1 MELGQKEN
9 YVEKIPLSPILS
21 NNSIVDRDEIGQQK
35 TLFTTDNKSY
45 KFENKDNNVYK
56 PFYNCFNEENNLVD
70 SMEGLSED
78 EDKDENLPNSFYS
91 PNENNNKTIVNKKE
105 EPKEEK
111 IMFKIVKIN
120 NLKNKK
126 DLLGKKTKKYRKY
139 KNLNYAKKY
148 NAFQKI
154 CTVCLDKI
162 NESIQNEID
171 LYLMEKNIK
180 MDSKLYKPAITP
192 LPRGIENKVNFIKMS
207 IIDYYSNYT
216 KQRLNE
222 KRKDKNKNK
231 ISNKSRNKSRN
242 EEIINKLKKIDL
254 NMEEKKFEM
263 IFNTPFKDY
272 LLAFVNDEE
281 EFIIKEG
288 QNSISFK
295 FKTFKDCFDDDKNA
309 NNNKKKEKFKK
320 YIIRKLNRNVKEE
333 KK

>member
-1 MELGQKEN
+1 MNGFEIIKKLGN
-9 YVEKIPLSPILS
+9 GSFSSV
-21 NNSIVDRDEIGQQK
+21 
-35 TLFTTDNKSY
+35 Y
-45 KFENKDNNVYK
+45 KVRRKLDNNIYA
-56 PFYNCFNEENNLVD
+56 L
-70 SMEGLSED
+70 
-78 EDKDENLPNSFYS
+78 
-91 PNENNNKTIVNKKE
+91 KK
-105 EPKEEK
+105 
-111 IMFKIVKIN
+111 VKL
-120 NLKNKK
+120 LK
-126 DLLGKKTKKYRKY
+126 
-139 KNLNYAKKY
+139 
-148 NAFQKI
+148 
-154 CTVCLDKI
+154 
-162 NESIQNEID
+162 
-171 LYLMEKNIK
+171 
-180 MDSKLYKPAITP
+180 
-192 LPRGIENKVNFIKMS
+192 
-207 IIDYYSNYT
+207 
-216 KQRLNE
+216 LNE